1 MNIFNIYTKMKK
13 TILALGAIAMMAAC
27 TQTKNNP
34 FLEEWDTPYG
44 IPPFEKIQLTDYI
57 PAIKAGIE
65 EQNKELEA
73 ILNNQ
78 EAPTFENTIAAYELS
93 GKTLT
98 KTSAVLFNLQETEGS
113 DEMNKVVEE
122 ATALM
127 TEHED
132 NISMNKAFF
141 GRVKAVYEAEQ
152 SGLTREQQMVLK
164 KLYQSFT
171 RNGVDLD
178 EAAQARLKEINQKI
192 AAAQQKFG
200 TNLLAEN
207 NAFKEKFGVPVS
219 SYTSEMTSCEDR
231 SRREEMFKAYSSRG
245 NNGNE
250 YDNKALCLEILKL
263 RAERA
268 KLLGFDN
275 FAAYQLDNK
284 MAHDPG
290 TVDAFLDKI
299 IGPAVSK
306 AKEEIAD
313 MQKVMDEDIQAD
325 KVAAGS
331 KIESW
336 DWFYYAEKVRQRKY
350 SLDENLTKPYFRME
364 NVRDGIFFA
373 AHTLYGI
380 NVEPLKDVPLY
391 NPAVEAFKVTDA
403 DGSLLGIFTT
413 DYFPRASKRGGA
425 WMTNFREQ
433 YVDADGND
441 VRPII
446 INVGNMTA
454 PTETLPALFTIDEVE
469 TVFHEFGH
477 ALHGLLT
484 KCHYPSV
491 SGTNV
496 ARDFVETFSQF
507 NENWAFQPEILAEYA
522 KHYETGEVIPDSLVA
537 KINNARK
544 FNQGFMTS
552 ELCAASI
559 LDMKWHELA
568 EEDLAKLSEGD
579 QAANVAEFEKKV
591 CKEMGLIDEII
602 PRYRTTYFNHIFNS
616 GYSAGYYSYL
626 WAEVL
631 DKDAFEY
638 FQQQGIYNPEVA
650 MKFRQT
656 FLEKGGSE
664 EPMTLYLSFRGAQ
677 PDPGALLRARGL
689 TE

>member
-1 MNIFNIYTKMKK
+1 
-13 TILALGAIAMMAAC
+13 MMSAC
-27 TQTKNNP
+27 TQTRTNP

-44 IPPFEKIQLTDYI
+44 IPPFEKIQLSDYI
-57 PAIKAGIE
+57 PAVKAGIE

-73 ILNNQ
+73 IINNPK
-78 EAPTFENTIAAYELS
+78 APTFENTVAAYELS
-93 GKTLT
+93 GRTLSKTT
-98 KTSAVLFNLQETEGS
+98 AVLFNLQETEGS

-132 NISMNKAFF
+132 NISMNKDFF
-141 GRVKAVYEAEQ
+141 QRVKAVNDADQ

-178 EAAQARLKEINQKI
+178 EAAQARIKEINQKI

-207 NAFKEKFGVPVS
+207 NAFKEKFGIPVS
-219 SYTSEMTSCEDR
+219 SYTSEMTSSEDR

-284 MAHDPG
+284 MAHDPQ
-290 TVDAFLDKI
+290 TVDAFLDRI
-299 IGPAVSK
+299 IGPAVAK

-313 MQKVMDEDIQAD
+313 MQKVMDEDILAG

-373 AHTLYGI
+373 AHKLYGV

-413 DYFPRASKRGGA
+413 DYFPRSSKRGGA

-433 YVDADGND
+433 YVDAQGND

-446 INVGNMTA
+446 INVGNMTS
-454 PTETLPALFTIDEVE
+454 PTDSLPALFTIDEVE

-559 LDMKWHELA
+559 LDMKWHELT

-579 QAANVAEFEKKV
+579 QAANVADFEKKV

-638 FQQQGIYNPEVA
+638 FKEQGIYNPEVA
-650 MKFRQT
+650 LKFRQT

>member
-1 MNIFNIYTKMKK
+1 
-13 TILALGAIAMMAAC
+13 MMAAC

-34 FLEEWDTPYG
+34 FLEEWNTPYG

-57 PAIKAGIE
+57 PAVKAGIE

-78 EAPTFENTIAAYELS
+78 DAPTFENTVAAYELS

-98 KTSAVLFNLQETEGS
+98 KTTAVLFNLQETEGN
-113 DEMNKVVEE
+113 DEMSKVVEE

-141 GRVKAVYEAEQ
+141 ERVKAVYDADQ

-171 RNGVDLD
+171 RNGVDLE

-207 NAFKEKFGVPVS
+207 NAFKEQFGLPVS

-231 SRREEMFKAYSSRG
+231 NRREAMFKAYSSRG

-263 RAERA
+263 RAEKAR
-268 KLLGFDN
+268 LLGFDN

-284 MAHDPG
+284 MAHDPA
-290 TVDAFLDKI
+290 TVDAFLDRI
-299 IGPAVSK
+299 IGPAVAK
-306 AKEEIAD
+306 AKEEVAD
-313 MQKVMDEDIQAD
+313 MQVIMDEDIQAG

-331 KIESW
+331 RIEPW

-364 NVRDGIFFA
+364 NVRNGIFFA
-373 AHTLYGI
+373 ANKLYGI
-380 NVEPLKDVPLY
+380 SVEPLKDVPLY
-391 NPAVEAFKVTDA
+391 NPAAEAFKVIDA
-403 DGSLLGIFTT
+403 DGSLLGIFST
-413 DYFPRASKRGGA
+413 DYFPRSSKRGGA

-433 YVDADGND
+433 YVDAQGND
-441 VRPII
+441 VRPIV
-446 INVGNMTA
+446 INVCNMTA
-454 PTETLPALFTIDEVE
+454 PTDSLPALFTIDEVE

-559 LDMKWHELA
+559 LDMKWHELD

-591 CKEMGLIDEII
+591 CREMGLIDEII
-602 PRYRTTYFNHIFNS
+602 PRYRTTSSTTSSTAVTVPATTAISGPRFWTRMLSSTSNS
-616 GYSAGYYSYL
+616 RAST
-626 WAEVL
+626 
-631 DKDAFEY
+631 
-638 FQQQGIYNPEVA
+638 I
-650 MKFRQT
+650 
-656 FLEKGGSE
+656 
-664 EPMTLYLSFRGAQ
+664 
-677 PDPGALLRARGL
+677 LRWL
-689 TE
+689 

>member
-1 MNIFNIYTKMKK
+1 MKK

-141 GRVKAVYEAEQ
+141 GRVKAVYEADQ

-207 NAFKEKFGVPVS
+207 NAFKEKFGIPVS

-250 YDNKALCLEILKL
+250 YDNKSLCLEILKL

-313 MQKVMDEDIQAD
+313 MQKVMDEDIQAG
-325 KVAAGS
+325 KVASGS

-433 YVDADGND
+433 YVDAEGND

-454 PTETLPALFTIDEVE
+454 PTDSLPALFTIDEVE

-650 MKFRQT
+650 LKFRQT